1 MTSTGTS
8 HPPTKKQKNHLSYRL
23 F

>member
-8 HPPTKKQKNHLSYRL
+8 LVYIYKQLS
-23 F
+23 